1 MLQASGLQLARVT
14 IIALLIIGVV
24 WVLLPFL
31 SPLLTALIIV
41 VATWKPYHWLVRKL
55 GNRKVLAASLMTL
68 LLTVGILIPMFFLG
82 GQVAKVA
89 ALLIEM
95 IRQKF
100 DGGIPNPPHWLV
112 TMPLIGEHVQE
123 YWSHLTNSDGVAATE
138 ILQRMYEPTRR
149 IIGSITSGV
158 ANGVLQVLLA
168 IFIAFFAYRDG
179 EQWAHWLRNAARR
192 ISGDLGTH
200 VVDVA
205 GNTIIGVMVGILGTA
220 AAQALVAYVGY
231 KIASVP
237 NAGLLAAATFMTS
250 MLPAGPVLLWIG
262 AAYWLYEQGL
272 TGWAIF
278 MVIWGAAGI
287 SSVDNVVRPILI
299 AHTASLPFLLI
310 ALGTFGGILAFGFV
324 GLFIGPT
331 LLALAVA
338 ITNQWLNHR
347 STLTHSER
355 L

>member
-1 MLQASGLQLARVT
+1 MHQASGLQLSRIAIVT
-14 IIALLIIGVV
+14 LLIIGVL
-24 WVLLPFL
+24 WVLRPFL

-41 VATWKPYHWLVRKL
+41 IATWKPYHWLVHKV
-55 GNRKVLAASLMTL
+55 GNRHTLAASLMTV
-68 LLTVGILIPMFFLG
+68 LLTIVILIPMFFLG
-82 GQVAKVA
+82 GQVTKIA
-89 ALLIEM
+89 ALLVEM
-95 IRQKF
+95 IGQKF
-100 DGGIPNPPHWLV
+100 GQGPPTPPTWLINIPI
-112 TMPLIGEHVQE
+112 IGDHVQE
-123 YWSHLTNSDGVAATE
+123 TWRHVLNDAGSINE
-138 ILQRMYEPTRR
+138 ILQRIYEPARR
-149 IIGSITSGV
+149 FIGSIASGV

-179 EQWAHWLRNAARR
+179 DQWAHWLRNAARR

-200 VVDVA
+200 MLDVA
-205 GNTIIGVMVGILGTA
+205 GNTIIGVMVGVLGTA
-220 AAQALVAYVGY
+220 AAQGLVAYIGFQ
-231 KIASVP
+231 IASVP

-250 MLPAGPVLLWIG
+250 MLPAGPVLIWLG
-262 AAYWLYEQGL
+262 AAYWLYDQGL

-278 MVIWGAAGI
+278 MVVWGTFGI

-299 AHTASLPFLLI
+299 AHTSSLPFLLI
-310 ALGTFGGILAFGFV
+310 ALGTFGGILGFGFV

-347 STLTHSER
+347 NSITHSER

>member
-1 MLQASGLQLARVT
+1 MQTTGLQLART
-14 IIALLIIGVV
+14 MIIALLIIGVL
-24 WVLLPFL
+24 WVLRPFL

-41 VATWKPYHWLVRKL
+41 VATWKPYHWLVRL
-55 GNRKVLAASLMTL
+55 MGNRHTLAASLMTL
-68 LLTVGILIPMFFLG
+68 LLTFVILIPMFFLG
-82 GQVAKVA
+82 GQVTKIA
-89 ALLIEM
+89 AVLVDMVGQKLGQGPPAPPEWLINL
-95 IRQKF
+95 
-100 DGGIPNPPHWLV
+100 PV
-112 TMPLIGEHVQE
+112 IGEHIHE
-123 YWSHLTNSDGVAATE
+123 NWKHIFNDASSMAE
-138 ILQRMYEPTRR
+138 ILQRVYEPAKRL
-149 IIGSITSGV
+149 ITGIAGGV
-158 ANGVLQVLLA
+158 ANGVVQVLLA

-179 EQWAHWLRNAARR
+179 EQWAHWLRNGARR
-192 ISGDLGTH
+192 ISGDLGIH
-200 VVDVA
+200 MVHVA
-205 GNTIIGVMVGILGTA
+205 GNTIIGVMVGVLGTA
-220 AAQALVAYVGY
+220 AAQGLVAYIGY

-250 MLPAGPVLLWIG
+250 MLPAGPVLIWLG
-262 AAYWLYEQGL
+262 AAYWLYDQGL

-278 MVIWGAAGI
+278 MAAWGAFGI

-299 AHTASLPFLLI
+299 AHTSSLPFLLI

-347 STLTHSER
+347 NTLTHSER

>member
-1 MLQASGLQLARVT
+1 MYAPGLQLARIT
-14 IIALLIIGVV
+14 IITLLIIGVL
-24 WVLLPFL
+24 WVLRPFI

-41 VATWKPYHWLVRKL
+41 VATWKPYHWLVHKL
-55 GNRKVLAASLMTL
+55 GNRKTLAASLMTV
-68 LLTVGILIPMFFLG
+68 LLTIGILIPMFFLG
-82 GQVAKVA
+82 GQVTKVTA
-89 ALLIEM
+89 ILVEAIG
-95 IRQKF
+95 QKLQQ
-100 DGGIPNPPHWLV
+100 GIPTPPDWLLNL
-112 TMPLIGEHVQE
+112 PLVGEHIQE
-123 YWSHLTNSDGVAATE
+123 TWKHVFNDSGSMGE
-138 ILQRMYEPTRR
+138 ILQRVYEPARR
-149 IIGSITSGV
+149 LITGIATGV

-179 EQWAHWLRNAARR
+179 DQWAGWLRNAARR

-205 GNTIIGVMVGILGTA
+205 GNTVIGVMVGVLGTA
-220 AAQALVAYVGY
+220 AAQGLVAYIGY

-250 MLPAGPVLLWIG
+250 MLPAGPVLIWLG
-262 AAYWLYEQGL
+262 AAYWLYDQGL

-278 MVIWGAAGI
+278 MAAWGAFGI

-299 AHTASLPFLLI
+299 AHTSSLPFLLI

-347 STLTHSER
+347 NTLTHSER

>member
-1 MLQASGLQLARVT
+1 MYAPGLQLARITIVT
-14 IIALLIIGVV
+14 LLIIGVL
-24 WVLLPFL
+24 WVLRPFL

-41 VATWKPYHWLVRKL
+41 IATWKPYHWMVRKL
-55 GNRKVLAASLMTL
+55 GNRKTLAASLMTI
-68 LLTVGILIPMFFLG
+68 LLTIIILIPMFFLG
-82 GQVAKVA
+82 GQVTKIA
-89 ALLIEM
+89 ALLVDVIG
-95 IRQKF
+95 QKL
-100 DGGIPNPPHWLV
+100 GQGPPTAPDWLINLPIV
-112 TMPLIGEHVQE
+112 GDHILETWKHVFNDA
-123 YWSHLTNSDGVAATE
+123 SSMSE
-138 ILQRMYEPTRR
+138 ILQRVYEPAKRL
-149 IIGSITSGV
+149 ITGIAGGV
-158 ANGVLQVLLA
+158 ANGVIQVLLA

-200 VVDVA
+200 MVDVA
-205 GNTIIGVMVGILGTA
+205 GNTIIGVMVGVLGTA
-220 AAQALVAYVGY
+220 AAQGLVAYIGY

-250 MLPAGPVLLWIG
+250 MLPAGPVLIWLG
-262 AAYWLYEQGL
+262 AAYWLYDQGL

-278 MVIWGAAGI
+278 MAAWGAFGI

-299 AHTASLPFLLI
+299 AHTSSLPFLLI

-338 ITNQWLNHR
+338 ITHPWLNHR
-347 STLTHSER
+347 NTVTHSER

>member
-1 MLQASGLQLARVT
+1 MQPASGLQLART
-14 IIALLIIGVV
+14 AIIALLIIGVI

-31 SPLLTALIIV
+31 SPLLTAIIIV
-41 VATWKPYHWLVRKL
+41 VATWKPYQWLIRKL
-55 GNRKVLAASLMTL
+55 GNRKMLATSLMTL
-68 LLTVGILIPMFFLG
+68 LLTIGVLVPLFFLG
-82 GQVAKVA
+82 GQVAKVTA
-89 ALLIEM
+89 VLFDGV
-95 IRQKF
+95 RQKF
-100 DGGIPNPPHWLV
+100 DGGIPTLPDWLIALPFV
-112 TMPLIGEHVQE
+112 GEHIAD
-123 YWSHLTNSDGVAATE
+123 YWAHLVNDSDAATA
-138 ILQRMYEPTRR
+138 ILQHMYEPARR
-149 IIGSITSGV
+149 IITSITTLITHGI
-158 ANGVLQVLLA
+158 LQVVLA

-200 VVDVA
+200 MVDVA
-205 GNTIIGVMVGILGTA
+205 GNTINGVMVGILGTA
-220 AAQALVAYVGY
+220 AAQSLVAYIGF

-250 MLPAGPVLLWIG
+250 MLPAGPVLIWLG
-262 AAYWLYEQGL
+262 AAYWLYDQGL
-272 TGWAIF
+272 MGWAIF
-278 MVIWGAAGI
+278 MVSWGAFGI

-324 GLFIGPT
+324 GIFIGPT

-347 STLTHSER
+347 NTLTHSER

>member
-1 MLQASGLQLARVT
+1 MQSSGLQLARITIVT
-14 IIALLIIGVV
+14 LLIIGVL
-24 WVLLPFL
+24 WVLRPFL

-41 VATWKPYHWLVRKL
+41 IATWKPYHWLEKRLGGRKTI
-55 GNRKVLAASLMTL
+55 AAGLMTL
-68 LLTVGILIPMFFLG
+68 LLTFVVLIPMFFLG
-82 GQVAKVA
+82 GQVTKVA
-89 ALLIEM
+89 ALLVEAIG
-95 IRQKF
+95 QKLSN
-100 DGGIPNPPHWLV
+100 GIPTPPEWLINLPV
-112 TMPLIGEHVQE
+112 VGEHVQE
-123 YWSHLTNSDGVAATE
+123 TWRHLFNDTGALNE
-138 ILQRMYEPTRR
+138 ILQRMYEPARR
-149 IIGSITSGV
+149 IITGIASGV
-158 ANGVLQVLLA
+158 ANGVLQIVLA

-179 EQWAHWLRNAARR
+179 EQWAHWLRSAARR
-192 ISGDLGTH
+192 ISGDIGTH
-200 VVDVA
+200 MVDVA
-205 GNTIIGVMVGILGTA
+205 GKTILGVMVGVLGTA
-220 AAQALVAYVGY
+220 AAQGLVAYVGY

-250 MLPAGPVLLWIG
+250 MLPAGPVLIWLG
-262 AAYWLYEQGL
+262 ASYWLYDQGL

-278 MVIWGAAGI
+278 MAAWGTFGI

-338 ITNQWLNHR
+338 MTHQWLNHR
-347 STLTHSER
+347 NIVTHSER

>member
-1 MLQASGLQLARVT
+1 MQQASGLQLART
-14 IIALLIIGVV
+14 AIIALLIIGVI
-24 WVLLPFL
+24 WVLRPFL

-41 VATWKPYHWLVRKL
+41 VATWTPYRWLVHKL
-55 GNRKVLAASLMTL
+55 GNRHSLAASLMTL

-82 GQVAKVA
+82 GQLTKVTT
-89 ALLIEM
+89 LLIETV
-95 IRQKF
+95 RQRF
-100 DGGIPNPPHWLV
+100 ENGIPPLPEWLV
-112 TMPLIGEHVQE
+112 TLPLVGEHIQE
-123 YWSHLTNSDGVAATE
+123 YWSRLLNDNNAATD
-138 ILQRMYEPTRR
+138 ILKQIYEPTRH
-149 IIGSITSGV
+149 IIASITAGV
-158 ANGVLQVLLA
+158 ANGFLQVLIA

-179 EQWAHWLRNAARR
+179 EQWAIWLRNAARR
-192 ISGDLGTH
+192 LSGDLGTH

-220 AAQALVAYVGY
+220 AAQGLVAYIGF
-231 KIASVP
+231 KIADVP
-237 NAGLLAAATFMTS
+237 NAGLLGAATFMTS
-250 MLPAGPVLLWIG
+250 MLPAGPVLLWAG
-262 AAYWLYEQGL
+262 ATYWLYDQGL

-278 MVIWGAAGI
+278 MAAWGAFGI

-324 GLFIGPT
+324 GIFIGPT

-338 ITNQWLNHR
+338 IANQWLNHR
-347 STLTHSER
+347 NTVTHSER

>member
-1 MLQASGLQLARVT
+1 MYAPGLQLTRIT
-14 IIALLIIGVV
+14 IIMLLIIGVL
-24 WVLLPFL
+24 WVLQPFL
-31 SPLLTALIIV
+31 SPLLTAIIIV
-41 VATWKPYHWLVRKL
+41 IATWRPYQWLVSAVGKRKT
-55 GNRKVLAASLMTL
+55 LAASLMTL
-68 LLTVGILIPMFFLG
+68 LLTIGVLIPMFFLG

-89 ALLIEM
+89 SILIEA
-95 IRQKF
+95 IKQKF
-100 DGGIPNPPHWLV
+100 DSGIPELPGWLLSL
-112 TMPLIGEHVQE
+112 PLIGEHVQD
-123 YWSHLTNSDGVAATE
+123 YWTHLTTDTTAATE
-138 ILQRMYEPTRR
+138 ILQRSYEPARR
-149 IIGSITSGV
+149 VIAGITTGI
-158 ANGVLQVLLA
+158 ANGLVQVLLA

-179 EQWAHWLRNAARR
+179 EQWALWLRNAARR

-200 VVDVA
+200 MVDVA

-220 AAQALVAYVGY
+220 AAQSLVAYVGY

-250 MLPAGPVLLWIG
+250 MLPAGPVLLWMG
-262 AAYWLYEQGL
+262 AAYWLYDQGL

-347 STLTHSER
+347 NTLTHSER

>member
-1 MLQASGLQLARVT
+1 MHQASGLQLARIT

-24 WVLLPFL
+24 LVLLPFL
-31 SPLLTALIIV
+31 SPLLTAIIIV
-41 VATWKPYHWLVRKL
+41 TATWTPYHWLVNRL
-55 GNRKVLAASLMTL
+55 GNRKLLAASLMTV
-68 LLTVGILIPMFFLG
+68 LLTIGVLIPMFFLG

-89 ALLIEM
+89 AILIEG
-95 IRQKF
+95 IRHKF
-100 DGGIPNPPHWLV
+100 DGGIPELPTWLIS
-112 TMPLIGEHVQE
+112 MPLIGEHIQD
-123 YWSHLTNSDGVAATE
+123 YWSRLISDSGTVAE
-138 ILQRMYEPTRR
+138 ILQRMYEPTRKV
-149 IIGSITSGV
+149 IAGITTGV

-179 EQWAHWLRNAARR
+179 EQWALWLRNAARR

-200 VVDVA
+200 MVDVA

-220 AAQALVAYVGY
+220 AAQGFVAYIGF

-250 MLPAGPVLLWIG
+250 MLPAGPVLIWLG
-262 AAYWLYEQGL
+262 AAYWLYDQSL

-347 STLTHSER
+347 SALAHSER

>member
-1 MLQASGLQLARVT
+1 MQASGLQLAR
-14 IIALLIIGVV
+14 IIIVALLIIGVV
-24 WVLLPFL
+24 LVLLPFL

-41 VATWKPYHWLVRKL
+41 VATWKPYRWLVRRL
-55 GNRKVLAASLMTL
+55 GDRTLLGASLMTL
-68 LLTVGILIPMFFLG
+68 LLTVGVLIPMFFLG

-89 ALLIEM
+89 AILIEA
-95 IRQKF
+95 IRQRF
-100 DGGIPNPPHWLV
+100 DGGIPTPPEWLV
-112 TMPLIGEHVQE
+112 TLPVIGEHVQE
-123 YWSHLTNSDGVAATE
+123 YWAHLVNDAGAASE
-138 ILQRMYEPTRR
+138 ILQRMYEPARK
-149 IIGSITSGV
+149 IIAGITTGV
-158 ANGVLQVLLA
+158 ANGILQILLA

-179 EQWAHWLRNAARR
+179 EQWALWLRNAARR

-200 VVDVA
+200 MVDVA

-250 MLPAGPVLLWIG
+250 MLPAGPVLIWMG
-262 AAYWLYEQGL
+262 AAYWLYDQGL

>member
-1 MLQASGLQLARVT
+1 MFAPGLQLARITIVT
-14 IIALLIIGVV
+14 LLILGVI
-24 WVLLPFL
+24 WVLRPFL

-41 VATWKPYHWLVRKL
+41 IATWKPYHWMVRKL
-55 GNRKVLAASLMTL
+55 GGRKTLAASLMTL
-68 LLTVGILIPMFFLG
+68 LLTVCILIPMFFLG
-82 GQVAKVA
+82 GQVSKVA
-89 ALLIEM
+89 TLLIQTIGHKLEA
-95 IRQKF
+95 
-100 DGGIPNPPHWLV
+100 GLPAPPEWLLTLPV
-112 TMPLIGEHVQE
+112 VGHHIQE
-123 YWSHLTNSDGVAATE
+123 TWHHLFNDASAMGE
-138 ILQRMYEPTRR
+138 ILQRGYEPARR
-149 IIGSITSGV
+149 VITGIAAGV

-200 VVDVA
+200 MVDVA
-205 GNTIIGVMVGILGTA
+205 GNTIIGVMVGVLGTA
-220 AAQALVAYVGY
+220 AAQGVVAYIGY

-250 MLPAGPVLLWIG
+250 MLPAGPVLIWLG
-262 AAYWLYEQGL
+262 AAYWLYDQGL

-278 MVIWGAAGI
+278 MAAWGTFGI

-338 ITNQWLNHR
+338 MTYQWLNHR
-347 STLTHSER
+347 NTVTHSER

>member
-1 MLQASGLQLARVT
+1 MYAPGLQLARIT
-14 IIALLIIGVV
+14 IVALLIIGVV

-41 VATWKPYHWLVRKL
+41 IATWHPYQWLVRKL
-55 GNRKVLAASLMTL
+55 GGRSLLAASLMTL
-68 LLTVGILIPMFFLG
+68 LLTIGILIPMFFLG

-89 ALLIEM
+89 ALLIES

-100 DGGIPNPPHWLV
+100 DGGIPSPPAWLISLPV
-112 TMPLIGEHVQE
+112 LGEHAQD
-123 YWSHLTNSDGVAATE
+123 YWNHLANDSGAAAE

-149 IIGSITSGV
+149 VIAGITAGV

-179 EQWAHWLRNAARR
+179 EQWALWLRNAARR
-192 ISGDLGTH
+192 VSGDLGTH
-200 VVDVA
+200 MVDVA

-220 AAQALVAYVGY
+220 AAQGMVAYIGF

-237 NAGLLAAATFMTS
+237 NAGLLGAATFITS
-250 MLPAGPVLLWIG
+250 MLPAGPVLIWLG
-262 AAYWLYEQGL
+262 AAYWLYDQGL
-272 TGWAIF
+272 TGWAVF
-278 MVIWGAAGI
+278 MIIWGAAGI

-347 STLTHSER
+347 NTVTHSER

>member
-1 MLQASGLQLARVT
+1 MQASGLQLART
-14 IIALLIIGVV
+14 AIITLLIIGVL
-24 WVLLPFL
+24 WVLRPFL

-41 VATWKPYHWLVRKL
+41 IATWKPYHWMVRKL
-55 GNRKVLAASLMTL
+55 GNRHTLAASLMTL
-68 LLTVGILIPMFFLG
+68 LLTIGILIPMFFLG
-82 GQVAKVA
+82 GQVTKVA
-89 ALLIEM
+89 AMLVQMIGQKLGQGTPMPPDWLINLP
-95 IRQKF
+95 I
-100 DGGIPNPPHWLV
+100 V
-112 TMPLIGEHVQE
+112 GEHIQE
-123 YWSHLTNSDGVAATE
+123 TWRHVFNDAGSMTE
-138 ILQRMYEPTRR
+138 ILQRVYEPARR
-149 IIGSITSGV
+149 LITSIAGGV
-158 ANGVLQVLLA
+158 ANGIIQVLLA

-179 EQWAHWLRNAARR
+179 DQWANWLRNAARR

-205 GNTIIGVMVGILGTA
+205 GNTIIGVMVGVLGTA
-220 AAQALVAYVGY
+220 AAQGTVAYIGY

-250 MLPAGPVLLWIG
+250 MLPAGPVLLWLG
-262 AAYWLYEQGL
+262 AAYWLYDQGL
-272 TGWAIF
+272 TGWAVF
-278 MVIWGAAGI
+278 MAVWGAFGI

-299 AHTASLPFLLI
+299 AHTSSLPFLLI

-338 ITNQWLNHR
+338 IANQWLNHR
-347 STLTHSER
+347 NSITHSER

>member
-1 MLQASGLQLARVT
+1 MNAPGLQLTRIAIVT
-14 IIALLIIGVV
+14 LLIVGVL
-24 WVLLPFL
+24 WVLHPFL
-31 SPLLTALIIV
+31 SPLLTAVIIV
-41 VATWKPYHWLVRKL
+41 TATWKPYQWLLQHLGQRKT
-55 GNRKVLAASLMTL
+55 LAASLMTL
-68 LLTVGILIPMFFLG
+68 LLTVVILIPMFFLG
-82 GQVAKVA
+82 GQVSKVA
-89 ALLIEM
+89 AILIET
-95 IRQKF
+95 IRHRF
-100 DGGIPNPPHWLV
+100 DNGTPSLPDWLISIPL
-112 TMPLIGEHVQE
+112 LGEHIQE
-123 YWSHLTNSDGVAATE
+123 YWGQVFTNGNMATDILKRIYDPLRQLIAAIAT
-138 ILQRMYEPTRR
+138 
-149 IIGSITSGV
+149 GV
-158 ANGVLQVLLA
+158 ANGAFQVLLA
-168 IFIAFFAYRDG
+168 VFIAFFVYRDG
-179 EQWAHWLRNAARR
+179 DQWGMWLRNAARR

-220 AAQALVAYVGY
+220 AAQGLVAYIGF
-231 KIASVP
+231 KIADIP
-237 NAGLLAAATFMTS
+237 NAGLLGAATFMTS
-250 MLPAGPVLLWIG
+250 MLPAGPVVIWMG
-262 AAYWLYEQGL
+262 AAYWLFDQGL

-278 MVIWGAAGI
+278 MAAWGAFGI

>member
-1 MLQASGLQLARVT
+1 MYAPGLQLARIT
-14 IIALLIIGVV
+14 IIALLIIGVL
-24 WVLLPFL
+24 WVLHPFL
-31 SPLLTALIIV
+31 SPLLTAIIIV
-41 VATWKPYHWLVRKL
+41 TATWMPYQWLLRRLGRRKT
-55 GNRKVLAASLMTL
+55 LAASLMTL
-68 LLTVGILIPMFFLG
+68 LLTVVILIPMFFLG
-82 GQVAKVA
+82 GQVSKVA
-89 ALLIEM
+89 AILIET
-95 IRQKF
+95 IRQRF
-100 DGGIPNPPHWLV
+100 ENGTPSLPHWLISI
-112 TMPLIGEHVQE
+112 PLLGEHIQE
-123 YWSHLTNSDGVAATE
+123 YWAHVFTDSTTATD
-138 ILQRMYEPTRR
+138 ILKQIYDPVRKL
-149 IIGSITSGV
+149 ITGIATGV
-158 ANGVLQVLLA
+158 ANGAFQVLLA
-168 IFIAFFAYRDG
+168 VFIAFFVYRDG
-179 EQWAHWLRNAARR
+179 DQWAIWLRNAARR

-220 AAQALVAYVGY
+220 AAQGLVAYIGF
-231 KIASVP
+231 KIAGVP
-237 NAGLLAAATFMTS
+237 NAGLLGAATFMTS
-250 MLPAGPVLLWIG
+250 MLPAGPVVIWTG
-262 AAYWLYEQGL
+262 AAYWLYDQGL

-278 MVIWGAAGI
+278 MAIWGAAGI

-347 STLTHSER
+347 SSLTHSER

>member
-1 MLQASGLQLARVT
+1 MQASGLQLARIT
-14 IIALLIIGVV
+14 IVALLIIGVV
-24 WVLLPFL
+24 LVLLPFL
-31 SPLLTALIIV
+31 SPLMTALIIV
-41 VATWKPYHWLVRKL
+41 VATWKPYCWLVRRL
-55 GNRKVLAASLMTL
+55 GDRTLLAASLMTL
-68 LLTVGILIPMFFLG
+68 LLTVGVLIPMFFLG

-89 ALLIEM
+89 AILIEV
-95 IRQKF
+95 IRQRF
-100 DGGIPNPPHWLV
+100 DGGIPTPPEWLV
-112 TMPLIGEHVQE
+112 TLPVIGEHVQE
-123 YWSHLTNSDGVAATE
+123 YWAHLANDAGAASE
-138 ILQRMYEPTRR
+138 ILQRIYEPARK
-149 IIGSITSGV
+149 IIAGITTGV
-158 ANGVLQVLLA
+158 ANGILQILLA

-200 VVDVA
+200 MVDVA

-250 MLPAGPVLLWIG
+250 MLPAGPVLLWLG
-262 AAYWLYEQGL
+262 AAYWLYDQGL

>member
-1 MLQASGLQLARVT
+1 MQAPGLQLARIT
-14 IIALLIIGVV
+14 IIALLIIGVI
-24 WVLLPFL
+24 WVLRPFL
-31 SPLLTALIIV
+31 SPILTALIIV
-41 VATWKPYHWLVRKL
+41 IATWTPYQWLTRHL
-55 GNRKVLAASLMTL
+55 GNRRTLAASLMTL
-68 LLTVGILIPMFFLG
+68 LLTFGILIPMFFLG
-82 GQVAKVA
+82 GQLAKA
-89 ALLIEM
+89 ATVFAEVL
-95 IRQKF
+95 RQKF
-100 DGGIPNPPHWLV
+100 EAGIPTPPDWLATIPV
-112 TMPLIGEHVQE
+112 IGEHAQD
-123 YWSHLTNSDGVAATE
+123 YWTHLTNDSGAANE
-138 ILQRMYEPTRR
+138 ILQRIYEPARR
-149 IIGSITSGV
+149 LITGLATGI
-158 ANGVLQVLLA
+158 ANGLLQVLLA

-179 EQWAHWLRNAARR
+179 EQWSTWLRNAARR

-205 GNTIIGVMVGILGTA
+205 GNTINGVMVGILGTA
-220 AAQALVAYVGY
+220 AAQGLVAYVGY

-250 MLPAGPVLLWIG
+250 MLPAGPVLIWLG
-262 AAYWLYEQGL
+262 AAYWLYDQGL

-338 ITNQWLNHR
+338 VTNQWLNHR
-347 STLTHSER
+347 NTLTDSER